1 MLILLTFL
9 KLVQAWGWSLLAGA
23 MAWVLLDVE

>member
-9 KLVQAWGWSLLAGA
+9 KLFQAWGWSFLAGA
-23 MAWVLLDVE
+23 LAWVLLDIE